1 MAKYKKIIIAVGV
14 AIVALLGLS
23 QVPAET
29 PLIGGISDFGSD
41 APATSFWRKQGNIV
55 KIFPASTA
63 VYTGALTVTGATSIS
78 GALTSG
84 AMTQGG
90 GIYASSTANA
100 AETLPASYF
109 DTENVLDYTVNG
121 ANNTLT
127 LPASSTLTAFIP
139 TAGQT
144 RELLIRNATTTANV
158 NITISAGAGMN
169 LASSTQA
176 TIVGNT
182 SGASYGLLKFIRK
195 ANTNIDVIMTTFVK

>member
-1 MAKYKKIIIAVGV
+1 MLKSKKFLIAIG
-14 AIVALLGLS
+14 IVLALLGFGAGQS
-23 QVPAET
+23 STVMDT
-29 PLIGGISDFGSD
+29 ISGADFGSD
-41 APATSFWRKQGNIV
+41 ALATSFWRKDKNTV
-55 KIFPASTA
+55 KVFPASTK
-63 VYTGALTVTGATSIS
+63 VETGGLTVTGNATSTSLIT
-78 GALTSG
+78 GAL
-84 AMTQGG
+84 TQGG

-127 LPASSTLTAFIP
+127 LPATSTLTAFIP

-158 NITISAGAGMN
+158 NITIAAGAGMN